1 MPSALEPL
9 EWEAGRRVP
18 HCQLVEM
25 GTGLCKLI
33 ISKVTMENVF
43 VKAERM
49 LSGTRRWCTLRTR
62 E

>member
-1 MPSALEPL
+1 MPSALQLL
-9 EWEAGRRVP
+9 EREAGRGVP
-18 HCQLVEM
+18 HCQLAEM

-33 ISKVTMENVF
+33 ISEVTMENVF